1 MKKSIRLRAR
11 ALARFSAPAL
21 SVLSLAMAASVQAQ
35 GIEVNPIVVSATRMP
50 QDPRLLPQGVQVI
63 TAKDIQDSGAA
74 TANEALR
81 WIGGIPGRIDSSGG
95 RDQTLDLRGFG
106 AAASSNVVILVDG
119 VRQNEGDT
127 GGGGLSWIPV
137 DSIERI
143 EILRGSGSVLYGE
156 GATGGVINVITSK
169 GTGEPGGIVSFGAG
183 NLGTTD
189 ARATLRAGH
198 GSMRYQ
204 LSANAFDT
212 DNHRNNFGNRERNL
226 VGRATWA
233 EAQSLLS
240 VQLANQ
246 TTTGGLPGGLTVSDF
261 NQSPKKA
268 YKLNDNGKTETNSI
282 LLNGETLMG
291 DWHMATD
298 FNRKLLQVESNYVAD
313 SYFSKNQTAFNRMGV
328 RGWNEFSTNGLKHRM
343 LLGVDSEQ
351 WEQIQAS
358 NYDRAAINQKSDAA
372 YSRYEVTSQA
382 LGAKAFIGARRTL
395 SERDAS
401 GDRAGKLQINNTSWE
416 TGGAVKTSDKA
427 EIFARLGTSFR
438 LANADEFSCSTY
450 YCPVNTVNM
459 LKPQTSRDV
468 EVGYR
473 REQTWGRWS
482 AHFYQHDLTDEIG
495 LAADNMSN
503 INYDPTR
510 RKGIEVDMS
519 ASMSASWTTGLQ
531 YANRRATFRDGVY
544 AGKDVPMV
552 PQQTMTV
559 RSIHK
564 LSSAQTLMI
573 AAQWVSEQRVTGDFD
588 NTCAD
593 KIPSYGMV
601 NTRYSQQL
609 DSWTLSAGFNNLF
622 DKSYYNYRTRC
633 NPTAKSVYPEAGR
646 TFMVT
651 AQNRF

>member
-11 ALARFSAPAL
+11 AFGPAL
-21 SVLSLAMAASVQAQ
+21 SVLSLAIAASAQAQ
-35 GIEVNPIVVSATRMP
+35 GIEINPVVISATRMP

-74 TANEALR
+74 TANEAIR
-81 WIGGIPGRIDSSGG
+81 WIGGIPGKIDSSGG

-137 DSIERI
+137 DIIERI
-143 EILRGSGSVLYGE
+143 EIVRGSGSVLYGE

-169 GTGEPGGIVSFGAG
+169 GTGEPGGVVSVGAG

-189 ARATLRAGH
+189 TRATLRAGH
-198 GSMRYQ
+198 GAMRYQ

-212 DNHRNNFGNRERNL
+212 DNQRNNFGNRERNL

-246 TTTGGLPGGLTVSDF
+246 TATGGLPGGLTVSDF
-261 NQSPKKA
+261 NQNPKKA
-268 YKLNDNGKTETNSI
+268 YKPNDNGKTETNSI
-282 LLNGETLMG
+282 LLNAETLVG

-298 FNRKLLQVESNYVAD
+298 LNRKLLQVESNYFAD
-313 SYFSKNQTAFNRMGV
+313 GYFSKNQTAFNRIGF
-328 RGWNEFSTNGLKHRM
+328 RGWNEFHTSSLKHRV
-343 LLGVDSEQ
+343 LLGLDNEQ

-358 NYDRAAINQKSDAA
+358 NYDRASIEQKSDAA
-372 YSRYEVTSQA
+372 YSRYEVTSQSM
-382 LGAKAFIGARRTL
+382 GVQAFLGARRTL

-401 GDRAGKLQINNTSWE
+401 GDRAGKLQVNNTSWE
-416 TGGAVKTSDKA
+416 IGGAVKASDKA
-427 EIFARLGTSFR
+427 EVFARLGTSFR

-459 LKPQTSRDV
+459 LKPQTSRDM
-468 EVGYR
+468 ETGYR
-473 REQTWGRWS
+473 REQAWGRWS
-482 AHFYQHDLTDEIG
+482 VRFYQHDLTDEIG

-503 INYDPTR
+503 INYDTTR
-510 RKGIEVDMS
+510 RQGVEWDMS
-519 ASMSASWTTGLQ
+519 ALMSASWTTGLQ
-531 YANRRATFRDGVY
+531 YANRRAIFRDGVY

-552 PQQTMTV
+552 PQQTMTA
-559 RSIHK
+559 RSVHQ
-564 LSSAQTLMI
+564 LSATQTLMV
-573 AAQWVSEQRVTGDFD
+573 AAQWMSEQRVTGDFD
-588 NTCAD
+588 NTCTD
-593 KIPSYGMV
+593 KIPSYGLV
-601 NTRYSQQL
+601 NMRYSQKI

-633 NPTAKSVYPEAGR
+633 DPTAKSVYPEAGR